1 VNERFLSLCSGVG
14 LLDRAAASL
23 FPGAVSVGY
32 VEREAQA
39 IEVLAARMSEGSLSP
54 APVWLDVVEFDPRQ
68 SGVEADVVVAG
79 FPCQP
84 FSAAGKRRGD
94 KDERWLWDDVWRITR
109 DSGAWLGMFEN
120 VPGLLTRGLHR
131 ILADVAAFGWDAEWG
146 TLSAADVGAPH
157 RRERLFLVV
166 ADPHRK
172 REQQPQGPI
181 PKVRERA
188 EHGGWGP
195 GTAPEPTVPGVDDG
209 VAKSVARDGIFL
221 VGNGVV
227 PQQVA
232 TAYRTLLA
240 RLAD

>member
-14 LLDRAAASL
+14 LLDRAASSL

-39 IEVLAARMSEGSLSP
+39 IEVLASRMEEGAISP
-54 APVWLDVVEFDPRQ
+54 APVWLDVVGFDPRRA
-68 SGVEADVVVAG
+68 GVAADVVVAG

-84 FSAAGKRRGD
+84 FSAAGKRKGD
-94 KDERWLWDDVWRITR
+94 QDERWLWDDVWRITR

-131 ILADVAAFGWDAEWG
+131 ILADVAQAGWDAEWG
-146 TLSAADVGAPH
+146 TLCACDVGAPH
-157 RRERLFLVV
+157 KRERLFLVV
-166 ADPHRK
+166 ADPGRA
-172 REQQPQGPI
+172 RLEGFGTEGPAWD
-181 PKVRERA
+181 RRA
-188 EHGGWGP
+188 AWDY

-209 VAKSVARDGIFL
+209 LAKSVARDGIFL